1 MAVLKNP
8 YLMLNS
14 VDLSAYIKS
23 VDVSPAVDKVDKTTG
38 NSGGMKGVE
47 AGLEGCTLKYKFLQ
61 AFGAGLVHATLLA
74 AHKTIVAFEH
84 RMANGAVSASNPKMT
99 GNALVLYNN
108 PGGGAIGGGLE
119 AEVELTVDG
128 AYTWATS

>member
-1 MAVLKNP
+1 MAVLKQP

-23 VDVSPAVDKVDKTTG
+23 VDVSPEVEKVGKTVG
-38 NSGGMKGVE
+38 NAGGMKGVE

-61 AFGAGLVHATLLA
+61 TFGAALVHETLRA
-74 AHKTIVAFEH
+74 AHKSIVTFEH
-84 RMANGAVSASNPKMT
+84 RISTAAVSTTNPKLT
-99 GNALVLYNN
+99 GSALVIYSN
-108 PGGGAIGGGLE
+108 PGGGAIGAGLE
-119 AEVELTVDG
+119 AEAELTVDG